1 VEKVAVGHQALVAV
15 VVRRLAVAAHAKVD
29 LAVGLFVSQ
38 MHVAAHLLP
47 KVSVAN
53 KLKVAKLFVN
63 Y

>member
-1 VEKVAVGHQALVAV
+1 VEKVAVSHQALVAV
-15 VVRRLAVAAHAKVD
+15 VVHHLAVVDHVRVD
-29 LAVGLFVSQ
+29 LAVGLFVNP
-38 MHVAAHLLP
+38 MHVVAHLLP